1 MPSTLSA
8 LLEYIE
14 LCNDICT
21 TYELSTDL
29 IVIITEFI
37 QLYMKMM
44 LHANNKNN
52 KIISSWAKIGVMSTN
67 NLLNNECED
76 TVEFN
81 TGSSKEANQPIT
93 STPTINNLK
102 LNNFN
107 FNKERDSVTHS
118 LFNDPKFLSK
128 YLDKDGHKVGQLKRR
143 RYKDTKRKRNK
154 SRSNTVGQK

>member
-81 TGSSKEANQPIT
+81 T
-93 STPTINNLK
+93 
-102 LNNFN
+102 
-107 FNKERDSVTHS
+107 ERDSVTHS